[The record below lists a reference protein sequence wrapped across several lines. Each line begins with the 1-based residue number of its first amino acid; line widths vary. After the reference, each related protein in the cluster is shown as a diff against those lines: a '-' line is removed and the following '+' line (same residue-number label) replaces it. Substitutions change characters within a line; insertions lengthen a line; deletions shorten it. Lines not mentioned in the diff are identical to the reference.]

1 MNKMFY
7 TFLMAPMAWVMHA
20 AEIKPDAIADK
31 LQGLGGGGEDDLL
44 GGIGDNVA
52 SAGNIL
58 LLAISILSFL
68 WVTYS
73 AVAKFRECQ
82 AGRADWSELLVL
94 GVAAGALLVFVTILL
109 SNAGG
114 ILGESVET
122 GTGGQ

>member
-1 MNKMFY
+1 MNKVFY
-7 TFLMAPMAWVMHA
+7 AFMAMPISWMAN
-20 AEIKPDAIADK
+20 AEIDPKKITGK
-31 LQGLGGGGEDDLL
+31 LEGLGGGGDDDLL
-44 GGIGDNVA
+44 TGIGDNVA

-114 ILGESVET
+114 ILGDTASNA
-122 GTGGQ
+122 GG

>member
-1 MNKMFY
+1 MKKTLY
-7 TFLMAPMAWVMHA
+7 AIVMLPFSWLA
-20 AEIKPDAIADK
+20 LAEIDPKKIGTSLEA
-31 LQGLGGGGEDDLL
+31 LGGSGGKENLL
-44 GGIGDNVA
+44 TGIGENV
-52 SAGNIL
+52 STAGTIL

-114 ILGESVET
+114 ILGDASSSSS
-122 GTGGQ
+122 Q